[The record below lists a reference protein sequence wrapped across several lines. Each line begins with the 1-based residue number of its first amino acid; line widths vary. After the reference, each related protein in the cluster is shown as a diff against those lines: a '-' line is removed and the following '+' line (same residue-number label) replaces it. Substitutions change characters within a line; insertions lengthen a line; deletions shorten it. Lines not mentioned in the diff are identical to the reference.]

1 MCSHVYYLPPL
12 RKDSHHIKLANF
24 VPLVSIKGAITHK
37 NLQWLPKIHNSM
49 VSSRFFPTIPCTE
62 HQLPEAKQWADGA
75 FSLDEPLS
83 RLSHSVSF
91 LRFMLAGYEFVWAVW
106 GTVWSCVWAC
116 SNSWRFVIMDNY
128 WCLSIYVHG
137 VVVILRTRKTTSWG
151 ARRAGYHCIIHCV
164 PDFRPVFCWCFWGW
178 DTERGPEA
186 SKPKDAFLHT
196 SWLCNGRPQ
205 SHASLGVWAS
215 HAVAGSTKP
224 FGAIDRCCR
233 CGIPGWDLPADSEI
247 DTGRLINVELLERG
261 ASMTL
266 FMTHCRSGQMP
277 H

>member
-1 MCSHVYYLPPL
+1 MGCMGYCLVLCL
-12 RKDSHHIKLANF
+12 RLHHAPIHGGLW
-24 VPLVSIKGAITHK
+24 LWIITGV
-37 NLQWLPKIHNSM
+37 WVFM
-49 VSSRFFPTIPCTE
+49 FMGWSSFCELGRP
-62 HQLPEAKQWADGA
+62 
-75 FSLDEPLS
+75 
-83 RLSHSVSF
+83 
-91 LRFMLAGYEFVWAVW
+91 
-106 GTVWSCVWAC
+106 
-116 SNSWRFVIMDNY
+116 
-128 WCLSIYVHG
+128 
-137 VVVILRTRKTTSWG
+137 
-151 ARRAGYHCIIHCV
+151 RAEGPGELGIIHCV

-266 FMTHCRSGQMP
+266 FMTHCRSGQKVRCHTKRTKGMVWFDVAWLIVLNDEASRWL
-277 H
+277 